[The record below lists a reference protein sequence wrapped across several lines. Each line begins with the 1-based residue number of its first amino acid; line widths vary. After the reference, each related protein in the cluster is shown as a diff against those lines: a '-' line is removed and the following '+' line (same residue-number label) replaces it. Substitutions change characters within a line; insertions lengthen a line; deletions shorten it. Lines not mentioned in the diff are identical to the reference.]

1 MGLRHKEW
9 PFDKNEMVLSE
20 IVAGE
25 RIFFSCQVPMLNTKN
40 IKLRIVDML
49 RLNKMLPVIIILLIQ
64 LLWLGTVSAVDLD
77 LHSYQT
83 IEEFSEE
90 ISESTLSNDQAE
102 LYDELEYIQDIDPE
116 TGDYVFL
123 DPRTGDMV
131 LTTPYTDDF
140 IEYLEY

>member
-1 MGLRHKEW
+1 
-9 PFDKNEMVLSE
+9 
-20 IVAGE
+20 
-25 RIFFSCQVPMLNTKN
+25 
-40 IKLRIVDML
+40 ML
-49 RLNKMLPVIIILLIQ
+49 RLNKMLPVIIFALIQ
-64 LLWLGTVSAVDLD
+64 LLWFGIVSAGELD
-77 LHSYQT
+77 SHSYQA

-123 DPRTGDMV
+123 DSRTGDMV
-131 LTTPYTDDF
+131 LTTPYADDF